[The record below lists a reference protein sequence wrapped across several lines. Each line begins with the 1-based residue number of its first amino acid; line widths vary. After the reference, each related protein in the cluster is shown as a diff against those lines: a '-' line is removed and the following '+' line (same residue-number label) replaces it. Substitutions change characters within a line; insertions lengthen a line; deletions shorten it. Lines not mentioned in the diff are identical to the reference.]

1 MMIML
6 PEPRGQRGA
15 ASTVDSGTHCN
26 LSIGTSSTPT
36 AYPEPRDVPWRV
48 PWHVPWDVPW
58 HVPWDV
64 PCHVPWH
71 QWLGVP
77 QGRPQ
82 QQRDAVGPDAMV
94 MSATHSVTAGAPG
107 GRGRRHQAQVGGP
120 HLKLMNQSPF
130 RRRH

>member
-36 AYPEPRDVPWRV
+36 AYPEPWDVPWRV

-64 PCHVPWH
+64 PCHVPW
-71 QWLGVP
+71 QLGVP
-77 QGRPQ
+77 QGRPLQ
-82 QQRDAVGPDAMV
+82 QQREA
-94 MSATHSVTAGAPG
+94 VTARAPG

-120 HLKLMNQSPF
+120 HLKLANQSPF

>member
-36 AYPEPRDVPWRV
+36 AYPEPWDVPWRL
-48 PWHVPWDVPW
+48 PWHVPG
-58 HVPWDV
+58 DV
-64 PCHVPWH
+64 PCHVPW
-71 QWLGVP
+71 QLGVS
-77 QGRPQ
+77 QGRPLQ
-82 QQRDAVGPDAMV
+82 QQREAV
-94 MSATHSVTAGAPG
+94 TGAPG
-107 GRGRRHQAQVGGP
+107 GRGRQHQAQVGGP
-120 HLKLMNQSPF
+120 HLKLTNQTPF